1 MTTLRPNKNQSAMN
15 PHNHHVIVGMP
26 LLDKGTIESVNAT
39 NREIGSAKYVVAT
52 KVGITGTTAA
62 IGKMSGDALD
72 PEKTME
78 IVDIMNKVIAVMREG
93 NLIGMARAR
102 AVTGNATKGAM
113 TAAITGTDATNISL
127 SSNQFSSLITC
138 LGKIVRTNASTE
150 EKVDLTT

>member
-1 MTTLRPNKNQSAMN
+1 
-15 PHNHHVIVGMP
+15 
-26 LLDKGTIESVNAT
+26 
-39 NREIGSAKYVVAT
+39 
-52 KVGITGTTAA
+52 
-62 IGKMSGDALD
+62 MSGDALD

-78 IVDIMNKVIAVMREG
+78 IVEIMTKVIAVMREG
-93 NLIGMARAR
+93 NLIGMARAVNGMAR